1 MRQCDIPDTG
11 LTENENFIT
20 VGHALSPY
28 TVLYALED
36 VCPIKFLGAFGEN
49 LIKG

>member
-1 MRQCDIPDTG
+1 MPDTG

-20 VGHALSPY
+20 VGHVLLPG

-36 VCPIKFLGAFGEN
+36 VCPIKF
-49 LIKG
+49 